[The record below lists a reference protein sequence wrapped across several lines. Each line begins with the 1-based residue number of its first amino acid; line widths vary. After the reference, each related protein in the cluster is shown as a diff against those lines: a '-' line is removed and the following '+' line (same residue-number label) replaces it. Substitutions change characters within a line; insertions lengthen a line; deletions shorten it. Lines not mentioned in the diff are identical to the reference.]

1 MTKLTPKSIPVKTNR
16 FYQIDLFRFIAAIG
30 IMLAHYLFRGHR
42 ADNLSEISFAEL
54 GDWMKYFFVFIDLFF
69 IISGFV
75 IALSIRGKSLKEYF
89 KSRVLRVFSVYW
101 ICALITFLTIIAFGA
116 PRFTA
121 TLVQFLANLTLMHDL
136 VGIESLDGVYWTM
149 VVEVKFYLLSLLYL
163 ITLKFKKI
171 SIATCAYLWL
181 GLSVIYIFF
190 GHTTIMYLANV
201 ALIFEWAPAFIA
213 GMLMAD
219 IYKKQH
225 LSTTNIIALLT
236 CIALSMFHRLN
247 YLKVASI
254 HYNVSVS
261 ETLVLALILLMYL
274 LVFLVVIGKLRFLN
288 KSIFIYLGILTYP
301 LYLLHQNIGYIIF
314 NNLNEHFN
322 KYLLLTFTILF
333 MLLISYALNRWVEA
347 PITLYLNKVLS
358 HLDKKTRKIRSQI
371 ISAIF

>member
-1 MTKLTPKSIPVKTNR
+1 MAKPTPKSIPLKTNR

-30 IMLAHYLFRGHR
+30 IMLAHYLFRGNR
-42 ADNLSEISFAEL
+42 ADNLSEISFSEL

-101 ICALITFLTIIAFGA
+101 ICALITYLTIIAFGA
-116 PRFTA
+116 PRFKA
-121 TLVQFLANLTLMHDL
+121 TFIQFLANLTLMHDL

-149 VVEVKFYLLSLLYL
+149 VVEVKFYLLSVLYL
-163 ITLKFKKI
+163 VILKFKKI
-171 SIATCAYLWL
+171 SIASCAYLWL
-181 GLSVIYIFF
+181 ALSVLYVFLSN
-190 GHTTIMYLANV
+190 TTLMYFANV
-201 ALIFEWAPAFIA
+201 ILIFEWAPAFIA

-219 IYKKQH
+219 IYKKQDV
-225 LSTTNIIALLT
+225 NIINIGSLLI

-247 YLKVASI
+247 YIKEASL

-261 ETLVLALILLMYL
+261 ETLVLALVLVMYL

-288 KSIFIYLGILTYP
+288 KSIFIYFGILTYP

-314 NNLNEHFN
+314 NNLNEYIN
-322 KYLLLTFTILF
+322 KYVLLGLTIIL
-333 MLLISYALNRWVEA
+333 MLLMSYALNRWVEA

-358 HLDKKTRKIRSQI
+358 HIGKKSRKLKSQI
-371 ISAIF
+371 ISAIL